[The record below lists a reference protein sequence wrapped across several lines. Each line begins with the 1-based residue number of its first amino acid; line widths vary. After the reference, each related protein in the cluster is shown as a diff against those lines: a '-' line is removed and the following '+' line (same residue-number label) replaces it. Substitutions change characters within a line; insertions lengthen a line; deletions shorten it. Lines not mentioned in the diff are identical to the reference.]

1 MEKDELLEIKNK
13 ILRLDNF
20 YDINKV
26 LPNKSIY
33 QFLLESN
40 KNKLNSIAINY
51 FGHKI
56 TYRELIQKID
66 YFAAGLKS
74 MGVKPGDYVTLSSL
88 SVPEGVIAFY
98 AISKLGA
105 ISHMIN
111 PVSSEVEIKDHLSRV
126 DSNIWIIMD
135 LAYNNKTKKIAKDC
149 GVNKIIHFSL
159 IDSLPAVFNFDR
171 MKLQIATLLKADK
184 KILSGDE
191 CVSFDEVIENG
202 KNSDLVIEPYYENN
216 SIASIA
222 YTSGSIESKGVKMS
236 HNAFNAMP
244 ILTQLSDRRFTG
256 DDVFFNTLPL
266 WIFFSLS
273 NGIHEPLILNATIAL
288 DPLFNEKNAAK
299 RLQQYHF
306 NYWHTI
312 PAMAEGLV
320 YSKNIEKAD
329 TSCIKAIATGGDY
342 LDKSV
347 VERGKKVGINVCP
360 GYGSSETNGGI
371 AYTYDEV
378 NSEGSVGRQLFG
390 NKYKIVDVDTNKIIA
405 TNVDEYNID
414 NQYYK
419 TGELYIYSPTMM
431 SGYLKNEKA
440 TNESLVKDS
449 FGILWYKT
457 EDLFHINEKQELFMD
472 GRIRRI
478 VMTRDSEGQPT
489 KLFPDRIRNYL
500 LNNGIIDKCAVITV
514 EDSVIDNKPVLFVV
528 PKDQIEDETE
538 FKNNI
543 IDICKQGLASYMV
556 PSDVI
561 VLSEI
566 PLTPAMKTNFKELS
580 NIYSE
585 YELAKSSKQK
595 IKKR

>member
-1 MEKDELLEIKNK
+1 MEKEELLEIRNR
-13 ILRLDNF
+13 ILGLEKF
-20 YDINKV
+20 YDIGKI
-26 LPNKSIY
+26 LPNESTY
-33 QFLLESN
+33 QFLIDSN
-40 KNKLNSIAINY
+40 KNKYNSIAIDY
-51 FGHKI
+51 FGYKM
-56 TYRELIQKID
+56 TYKELIEKID
-66 YFAAGLKS
+66 YLAAGLKI

-88 SVPEGVIAFY
+88 SMPEGVIAFY

-105 ISHMIN
+105 ISHMVN

-126 DSNIWIIMD
+126 DSDIWIIMD
-135 LAYNNKTKKIAKDC
+135 VAYNTKTKEIAKEC
-149 GVNKIIHFSL
+149 GVNKIVHFSL
-159 IDSLPAVFNFDR
+159 IDSLPMTFNFDR
-171 MKLQIATLLKADK
+171 MKLQIATLLKTDK
-184 KILSGDE
+184 KLLSGDE
-191 CVSFDEVIENG
+191 CISFNDVIELG
-202 KNSDLVIEPYYENN
+202 KKSGLEVVPYYEKN

-273 NGIHEPLILNATIAL
+273 NGIHEPLTLNATIAL
-288 DPLFNEKNAAK
+288 DPLFDEKNSAK
-299 RLQQYHF
+299 RLKQYHF

-320 YSKNIEKAD
+320 YNKKISKMD
-329 TSCIKAIATGGDY
+329 TSCIKAIPTGGDY

-347 VERGKKVGINVCP
+347 VEQGKKVGINVCP

-378 NSEGSVGRQLFG
+378 NSQGSVGRQLFG
-390 NKYKIVDVDTNKIIA
+390 NKYKIIDVDTNEIIA
-405 TNVDEYNID
+405 TNVEEYNVV

-440 TNESLVKDS
+440 TKESLIKDS
-449 FGILWYKT
+449 HGVLWYKT

-500 LNNGIIDKCAVITV
+500 LNNGIVEKCAVITL
-514 EDSVIDNKPVLFVV
+514 EDPVIDNKAVAFVV
-528 PKDQIEDETE
+528 PKEQVEDEIE
-538 FKNNI
+538 FKNTI
-543 IDICKQGLASYMV
+543 INLCSQELASYMV
-556 PSDVI
+556 PKDVI
-561 VLSEI
+561 ILSEI
-566 PLTPAMKTNFKELS
+566 PLTSAMKTNFKELE
-580 NIYSE
+580 NIYKE
-585 YELAKSSKQK
+585 KYSSKPKQK
-595 IKKR
+595 VKKR